1 MYKSFQLKKG
11 PTDYLN
17 VQLEMFK
24 YAIATLFS
32 ALRFAVKM
40 SPYVGTIYSVYCK
53 EQIVYWDVEPKS
65 LFWMKYDVGVYLVKG
80 GSKLSGRSLK
90 AITAHSTAATVRFL
104 WRFLS

>member
-1 MYKSFQLKKG
+1 MHKSFQLKKG

-32 ALRFAVKM
+32 ALSFAVKM

-53 EQIVYWDVEPKS
+53 EQIVY
-65 LFWMKYDVGVYLVKG
+65 
-80 GSKLSGRSLK
+80 
-90 AITAHSTAATVRFL
+90 
-104 WRFLS
+104 